1 MPQKGASIIVQF
13 SVEIERLSKFPFFSS
28 TSVTEREAKKKKN
41 TSRGDSLV
49 LQSHDTLSPNRTEIF
64 PS

>member
-1 MPQKGASIIVQF
+1 MPQKGASIIAQL

-28 TSVTEREAKKKKN
+28 TSVTEREAKKN
-41 TSRGDSLV
+41 TSMGDALV
-49 LQSHDTLSPNRTEIF
+49 LQSHDTLPPNRTEIF